1 MRKRSIL
8 IAVCF
13 LILFYFNVS
22 EADVK
27 KTSKKLRKQTT
38 TSRTII
44 PVDEEKK
51 ALNQAQAWLKSINY
65 NLTLEQVKN
74 LKRLRLQLYGSFN
87 GVSTQTLISNQNMRH
102 LQVLKNLEILALPT
116 WTSDEG
122 LSNVAGLT
130 KLQTLNLP
138 NARITNAG
146 MVYIKNLTQMRSL
159 VLTAANIDDAGVT
172 NLSSLTNL
180 YILNLSNTGITD
192 AGMATVGKLAGLN
205 KLFLNR
211 TSITDASIPHI
222 IKLKWLERLD
232 ITGAKISAAGRQR
245 IQEAIPGITI
255 H

>member
-1 MRKRSIL
+1 MRKWTIL
-8 IAVCF
+8 VAVS
-13 LILFYFNVS
+13 LPLLFYFN
-22 EADVK
+22 AYGTDVK
-27 KTSKKLRKQTT
+27 KSSKKLRKQTT
-38 TSRTII
+38 TIRTTLS
-44 PVDEEKK
+44 VDEEKK

-116 WTSDEG
+116 WTNDEG

-146 MVYIKNLTQMRSL
+146 MIYIKNLTQMRSL
-159 VLTAANIDDAGVT
+159 VLTAANIDDAGVS
-172 NLSSLTNL
+172 NLASMTNL

-192 AGMATVGKLAGLN
+192 AGMANVGKLTGLN

-211 TSITDASIPHI
+211 TSITDASIPYI

-245 IQEAIPGITI
+245 IKEAIPGITI